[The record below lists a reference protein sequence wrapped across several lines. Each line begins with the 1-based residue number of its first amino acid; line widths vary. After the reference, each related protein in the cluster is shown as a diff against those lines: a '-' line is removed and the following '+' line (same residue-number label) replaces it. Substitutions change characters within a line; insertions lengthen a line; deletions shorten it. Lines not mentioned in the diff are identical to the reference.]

1 MTSFNFD
8 YELFDSVTSSDL
20 VYVCLFPQ
28 LLLVL
33 YWKEYCNSYGCLASF
48 LVGLVLRLLGGEPQ
62 MGLPVILKFPFYDPE
77 LGQLF
82 PFRTLCMIISL
93 LTHVIVS
100 LLARWIF
107 QCIPKRYDCFKCFQ
121 DRIPP
126 RRSFDHQRNHI
137 NDITNVHGFDERFK
151 MQPIPRPQLRS
162 NRFNQK
168 RSFGGQVN
176 SVYTHD

>member
-1 MTSFNFD
+1 
-8 YELFDSVTSSDL
+8 
-20 VYVCLFPQ
+20 
-28 LLLVL
+28 
-33 YWKEYCNSYGCLASF
+33 
-48 LVGLVLRLLGGEPQ
+48 
-62 MGLPVILKFPFYDPE
+62 MGLPVILKFPFYDPD

-107 QCIPKRYDCFKCFQ
+107 RCLPKRLDFLKCFQ

-126 RRSFDHQRNHI
+126 RRSFAPSQRYHTHDVNHA
-137 NDITNVHGFDERFK
+137 FDERFK

-168 RSFGGQVN
+168 RSAGGGQVN
-176 SVYTHD
+176 PVYTHE